1 MQYKKVHGIFAEFC
15 EDLLLGLGIL
25 FFFYYY
31 FIFFFLSFLSVKLS
45 GLRNKTKDHRGID
58 FQAQRY

>member
-1 MQYKKVHGIFAEFC
+1 MEY
-15 EDLLLGLGIL
+15 LLNFVRICFWVWGFY
-25 FFFYYY
+25 FFYYYY